1 MRLIG
6 ILVGAALMTAAP
18 FSLHWTPR
26 KVGLYVDKA
35 DARVVYRRGYRRSYD
50 GYGYVGAYYSAACP
64 RLFGYGYPAPYYGYP
79 PYPCYWD
86 RPYTLWS
93 GWR

>member
-26 KVGLYVDKA
+26 KVGLYIDKA
-35 DARVVYRRGYRRSYD
+35 DARVVYRRGYRRSYY
-50 GYGYVGAYYSAACP
+50 GYGYVGAY
-64 RLFGYGYPAPYYGYP
+64 
-79 PYPCYWD
+79 
-86 RPYTLWS
+86 
-93 GWR
+93 

>member
-1 MRLIG
+1 MACCKL
-6 ILVGAALMTAAP
+6 
-18 FSLHWTPR
+18 
-26 KVGLYVDKA
+26 GLYVDEA
-35 DARVVYRRGYRRSYD
+35 DARVVYRRGYRHSYF
-50 GYGYVGAYYSAACP
+50 GYGYAGAYYSSACP
-64 RLFGYGYPAPYYGYP
+64 RLFGYGYPALYP